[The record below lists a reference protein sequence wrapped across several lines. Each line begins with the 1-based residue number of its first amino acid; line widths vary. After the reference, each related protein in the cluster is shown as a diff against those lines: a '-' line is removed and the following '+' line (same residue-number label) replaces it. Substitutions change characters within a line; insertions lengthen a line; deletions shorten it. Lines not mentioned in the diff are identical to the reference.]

1 MDNSNLYA
9 VVMAG
14 GRGER
19 FWPQS
24 RASRPKQLLRL
35 IGNLTL
41 IEQTVERLSPLVKNE
56 NILVLTNADYVAPMR
71 ALLSQIPPQNII
83 GEPFGRDTGPC
94 VAAAAG
100 LVRSLSGGDENSV
113 MIMLP
118 SDHVIHD
125 SAAMRQVLED
135 SADAVIK
142 NGKIATIG
150 IKPAYASSGYGYI
163 KCGEKLDLESK
174 TVFHQ
179 SLGFTEK
186 PSTEEAEA
194 MIAEGNYKWNGGI
207 FIWSLKT
214 ITAAFKSFAPELGV
228 IADEVAK
235 GNDEGRF
242 IEAMTEQYEKCL
254 KTSIDYAV
262 MEKLPPEQVI
272 VAESTF
278 DWDDVGSWNAL
289 KNQIKPDKNNN
300 VVRGLFEGVDV
311 RDSII
316 VSDSRHLITAVD
328 VSDLIIVHTDD
339 ATLIC
344 HSKSAQRI
352 KELVAKMS
360 QDPALTKFL

>member
-1 MDNSNLYA
+1 MDNNNLYA

-41 IEQTVERLSPLVKNE
+41 IEQTVERLNSLVKDE

-71 ALLSQIPPQNII
+71 ALLNQIPPQNII

-118 SDHVIHD
+118 SDHVIHN
-125 SAAMRQVLED
+125 SENMRQVLKD

-142 NGKIATIG
+142 SGKIATIG
-150 IKPAYASSGYGYI
+150 ITPAYASSGYGYI
-163 KCGEKLDLESK
+163 KCGEKLDFETK

-179 SLGFTEK
+179 SLGFREK
-186 PSTEEAEA
+186 PSTEDAEE
-194 MIAEGNYKWNGGI
+194 MIAEGNHKWNSGM

-214 ITAAFKSFAPELGV
+214 LTAAFRGYAPELGT
-228 IADEVAK
+228 IADAVAK

-242 IEAMTEQYEKCL
+242 IEAMTEQYEKCA

-289 KNQIKPDKNNN
+289 RNQMKPDENNN
-300 VVRGLFEGVDV
+300 LVRGLFEGVDV

-328 VSDLIIVHTDD
+328 VSDMIIVHTDD

-344 HSKSAQRI
+344 HTKSAQRI

-360 QDPALTKFL
+360 KDPALTKFL